1 MRHER
6 ALGGRPPVSVTEWR
20 LGRRRGNADS
30 RIPGRAADGLGAGC
44 GLNARL
50 GRVRHGVCGGVRVR
64 ACAAGAGAGPMGRGG
79 AGRGACAC
87 VTSGHGEVAP

>member
-6 ALGGRPPVSVTEWR
+6 ALGGRPVTEVSVTEWR

-50 GRVRHGVCGGVRVR
+50 GRVRHGVCEGCVCVR
-64 ACAAGAGAGPMGRGG
+64 ARQGR
-79 AGRGACAC
+79 AQD
-87 VTSGHGEVAP
+87 

>member
-50 GRVRHGVCGGVRVR
+50 GRVRHGVCGGG
-64 ACAAGAGAGPMGRGG
+64 ACACVRGRGGRRTNG